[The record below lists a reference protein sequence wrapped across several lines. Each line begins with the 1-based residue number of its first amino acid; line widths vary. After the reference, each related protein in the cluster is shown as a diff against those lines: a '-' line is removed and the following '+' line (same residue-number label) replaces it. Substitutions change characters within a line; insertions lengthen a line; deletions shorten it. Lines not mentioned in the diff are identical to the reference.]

1 MWRAGG
7 GKRCRQARHG
17 WLFKKWLLQH
27 PLQLRLVLLLL
38 LLLPLLVLLRLLLL
52 LA

>member
-7 GKRCRQARHG
+7 GKRCRQARPG

-27 PLQLRLVLLLL
+27 PLQLRLVLLL
-38 LLLPLLVLLRLLLL
+38 PLLVLLRLLLL